1 MSCCLIRSGADYE
14 MNADTVCKFIENSNT
29 HLRSDNFPSKSGP
42 KRKEKWKAAV
52 RCIICPSFI
61 QIGTNHVW
69 NRLTAP
75 SLLNVQSEKRSDC
88 RRRTGTRG
96 RVRPLFHTSR
106 FHSSV
111 VWEGFVS
118 KHQRAPRNAS
128 LRAAAICVILLSYHQ
143 LIHSPNAP
151 ALPASEKFHL
161 TQKSLCACVG
171 MWAGVCVCGYSG
183 GANIAQ

>member
-1 MSCCLIRSGADYE
+1 MKWMQILSASSLKTATHICAATIFPVNLAPKGKRSEKRQWDALFAQVSFKLEQTMSEIVWR
-14 MNADTVCKFIENSNT
+14 
-29 HLRSDNFPSKSGP
+29 HL
-42 KRKEKWKAAV
+42 
-52 RCIICPSFI
+52 
-61 QIGTNHVW
+61 
-69 NRLTAP
+69 
-75 SLLNVQSEKRSDC
+75 SLLNVQSEERSDC

-96 RVRPLFHTSR
+96 RVRPLFHTSI